1 MTERVENLAQWM
13 TQLPAVIK
21 KQIPIINL
29 AIPGIRQFYFI
40 GKKNPKK
47 LMNFFGSIIFL
58 LGSHDSMTY
67 GINRRSKIAPDA
79 EPVVRRLY
87 KVLPCVVRRW
97 AITQNLNA
105 LQQLNNGVR

>member
-1 MTERVENLAQWM
+1 MTERAENLAQWM
-13 TQLPAVIK
+13 TQLPAMLK

-29 AIPGIRQFYFI
+29 AIPGIYQFYSFFSA
-40 GKKNPKK
+40 KT
-47 LMNFFGSIIFL
+47 MNFFFGSLNFL

-67 GINRRSKIAPDA
+67 GLNSKSKIAPDA

-97 AITQNLNA
+97 AQTQRLDA
-105 LQQLNNGVR
+105 VQQLNNGVR